1 MYSLLPAEAAS
12 LASQQQLPRSTAAG
26 RVEHLLRYKTA
37 LLGKQIAA
45 GDYDSLLDEGPADGN
60 PPDTFRLLGRCLG
73 ATLRREFSALHNH
86 RRRELLRERVP
97 AGPAPGNRTTDAVDP
112 AHPQPAPL
120 N

>member
-1 MYSLLPAEAAS
+1 MMYSLLPKETAA
-12 LASQQQLPRSTAAG
+12 LAAQQKLPRSTQAG

-45 GDYDSLLDEGPADGN
+45 GGYDSLLDEGPADGN

-86 RRRELLRERVP
+86 RRRELLRDPVP
-97 AGPAPGNRTTDAVDP
+97 AAPAPADRADRTTDPVEP
-112 AHPQPAPL
+112 AAPT
-120 N
+120 